1 VATIAGMVRAPTRV
15 DVEVAGPTGLKI
27 RWDPA
32 VNQGI
37 DIGLGPTPEPA
48 THTRAMRVPAGE
60 SVVQLTD
67 VPPGR
72 QYVSLSCDGSVVI
85 AAERRVRFEGAR
97 NFRDVGGY
105 PTPSGG
111 RIRWGQVFRSGALH
125 RLTYDDLTVFD
136 GLGIRAIYDVRS
148 DQERAAQPG
157 PRPSRG
163 LPMPTRFRGTPDF
176 SPLRERADGER
187 WLADDYRAMLADG
200 GSVFGGVLSGLA
212 DADGAPAVVNCA
224 GGKDRSGLTVALL
237 LMWLRV
243 DRETILD
250 DYQLTMRNRP
260 IESVATF
267 VDEMVGL
274 GIGRPAA
281 EALLGTPR
289 WVMAETL
296 DMVDAEYGGIEAY
309 LRGPANMSTE
319 TLAEL
324 RVRLVA

>member
-15 DVEVAGPTGLKI
+15 DVEAAGSTGLTI
-27 RWDPA
+27 RCEPTVDRD
-32 VNQGI
+32 I
-37 DIGLGPTPEPA
+37 DIGLGPTPEAA
-48 THTRAMRVPAGE
+48 THTRVTRIPAGE
-60 SVVQLTD
+60 NVVQLTD

-72 QYVSLSCDGSVVI
+72 QYVSYSYDGSVVI

-97 NFRDVGGY
+97 NFRDIGGY
-105 PTPSGG
+105 LTTSGG

-125 RLTYDDLTVFD
+125 KLTDDDLAVFD

-157 PRPSRG
+157 PRPSRS

-187 WLADDYRAMLADG
+187 WLADDYQAMLADG

-212 DADGAPAVVNCA
+212 DADGAPAVVHCA

-237 LMWLRV
+237 LMWLGV

-250 DYQLTMRNRP
+250 DYQLTMHYRP
-260 IESVATF
+260 IESVSVF
-267 VDEMVGL
+267 VDEMVDL

-309 LRGPANMSTE
+309 LCGTAKMSAE
-319 TLAEL
+319 ALDEL
-324 RVRLVA
+324 RVRFVG